1 MKFKTPDNA
10 FIETIV
16 NLNVAGQTINDVSNP
31 SLFVEME
38 EATDN
43 VTQKEDNFEKMLA
56 LINVISQINP
66 SFVDIRTLI
75 ANAPVVGVEKMLEY
89 IDQAMQSQAQA
100 SQEAAQL
107 ESTKANLE
115 NQKIE
120 RGMINDEQKLRI
132 EQEKVNKSGKGK

>member
-1 MKFKTPDNA
+1 
-10 FIETIV
+10 
-16 NLNVAGQTINDVSNP
+16 
-31 SLFVEME
+31 
-38 EATDN
+38 
-43 VTQKEDNFEKMLA
+43 MLA
-56 LINVISQINP
+56 LINIISQINP

-75 ANAPVVGVEKMLEY
+75 SNAPVVGVEKMLEY

-107 ESTKANLE
+107 ESTKSNLE